1 MAITLTITDSSVS
14 HTYDV
19 LMNPLVNSPIYTE
32 TDVITVDGNISTY
45 YSSTK
50 QSFTVGLG
58 NMSQAEYQV
67 LKGFID
73 RQYANL
79 KYPAITITGAVNLNV
94 ENMIA
99 KMTLNDQ
106 RVIDNCGTIEGVEL
120 TFRESKQL

>member
-1 MAITLTITDSSVS
+1 MAITLTITDASVT

-19 LMNPLVNSPIYTE
+19 LMNPLVNRPIYAE
-32 TDVITVDGNISTY
+32 TDVVTVDGNISTY

-50 QSFTVGLG
+50 QTFTVGLG

-67 LKGFID
+67 LKGFIE

-94 ENMIA
+94 ENMVA